1 MLSVINNSR
10 PLKYFVISIPVTLA
24 GTGAYFYFDRV
35 QKLDHP
41 VAKRALKVLQAD
53 KRVVDF
59 CGDNIKPGWFIKR
72 KIDAKEGTVVYNFNV
87 TGGSGKLKTTI
98 TADHALH
105 GSLKIFNEELEEHN
119 KKKLENVAGYDVK
132 DFEDNWPIDLEE
144 YDLPDETLYQ
154 AMKDA
159 TKFAQVKDTKI
170 NEEDKLW
177 RIKSLRV
184 AVDDDTRI
192 LLLPLPESKRS
203 KKLIDTR
210 YTLETYEDIVN
221 KYTQKHDEYEQL
233 NIGEYKRFEDKTS
246 EEIADDIKH
255 RRRKQFQEMSKIRK
269 IQFGCLFAG
278 VMFYMLIWKR
288 IAPSPVLG
296 SAVYNTALN
305 TIKQSDKVKQT
316 VGNYFQVMSC
326 TGKTYPLLNNCTF
339 DLVVNGSEDQ
349 AKFRVKAAITEG
361 KAKDSTSSESK
372 NKKVYAVTD
381 IYMLTKSDLKTYKI

>member
-1 MLSVINNSR
+1 M
-10 PLKYFVISIPVTLA
+10 
-24 GTGAYFYFDRV
+24 
-35 QKLDHP
+35 
-41 VAKRALKVLQAD
+41 AKRALKVLQAD

-59 CGDNIKPGWFIKR
+59 CGENIKPGWFIKR
-72 KIDAKEGTVVYNFNV
+72 KIDKKEGTIVYNFNV
-87 TGGSGKLKTTI
+87 TGGSGKLKTTV

-119 KKKLENVAGYDVK
+119 RKKLEGAPGYDVK

-144 YDLPDETLYQ
+144 YDLPDDKLYQ
-154 AMKDA
+154 AMKDP
-159 TKFAQVKDTKI
+159 TKFEQVKGTAI
-170 NEEDKLW
+170 CEEDKLW

-192 LLLPLPESKRS
+192 LLLPLPESKRA

-210 YTLETYEDIVN
+210 YMLQTYEDIVN
-221 KYTQKHDEYEQL
+221 KYSQRHEGYEKL

-269 IQFGCLFAG
+269 IQFGCLAAG
-278 VMFYMLIWKR
+278 VLFYILIWKR
-288 IAPSPVLG
+288 IAPKPVLN
-296 SAVYNTALN
+296 SNIYNTALN
-305 TIKQSDKVKQT
+305 TIKQSDKVKKT

-326 TGKTYPLLNNCTF
+326 TGKIYPLLNNCTF

-349 AKFRVKAAITEG
+349 AKFRVKSEIRDPKTGE
-361 KAKDSTSSESK
+361 SSMK
-372 NKKVYAVTD
+372 TLVVTD